1 MESGQKLAG
10 LLIFL
15 SDVHSLG
22 LKTAQGLEL
31 TAAFYWDLN
40 DETRAWSRR
49 FYAEMHKQ
57 PTMVQAGDY
66 SATLNWLKAVKA
78 ANSLDAAA
86 VMEQLRS
93 HPINDFMTKN
103 GHIGPDGSLIRD
115 MHLFEVKKPSE
126 SSGEWDLYK
135 LIGAIPGD
143 VAYRRPG
150 GNACPLV
157 KG

>member
-1 MESGQKLAG
+1 
-10 LLIFL
+10 
-15 SDVHSLG
+15 
-22 LKTAQGLEL
+22 
-31 TAAFYWDLN
+31 
-40 DETRAWSRR
+40 
-49 FYAEMHKQ
+49 MHKQ

-78 ANSLDAAA
+78 ASSLDAAA

-115 MHLFEVKKPSE
+115 MYLFEVKRPSE

>member
-1 MESGQKLAG
+1 
-10 LLIFL
+10 
-15 SDVHSLG
+15 
-22 LKTAQGLEL
+22 
-31 TAAFYWDLN
+31 
-40 DETRAWSRR
+40 
-49 FYAEMHKQ
+49 MHKQ

-93 HPINDFMTKN
+93 HPINDFMTKD

-135 LIGAIPGD
+135 LIGTIPGD

-150 GNACPLV
+150 GNACPLI